1 MNKTKVLKYLLVTF
15 SVMLGCVLISIP
27 SIIKTN
33 SKLSEYQNKTQ
44 SMEQEIQQ
52 LKNEA
57 HQKEDS
63 KLAENNS
70 IIENTQVEENI
81 PNNSTNT
88 TNETSTIEQ
97 KTEVKPNNVADKDA
111 KEIKEEPKTNTNLP
125 NANASNTNTNT
136 SKERTTDNTA
146 SVVAAPVN
154 VNPVSTSN
162 HYILNKNSK
171 KFHIPSCKSVKQM
184 KDSNK
189 IEFNGTRDEVISKG
203 YVPCGN
209 CKP

>member
-15 SVMLGCVLISIP
+15 SVLLGCVLISIP

-63 KLAENNS
+63 KLVENNS

-88 TNETSTIEQ
+88 TNETSTIEK
-97 KTEVKPNNVADKDA
+97 KTEVKPTNVADKNV
-111 KEIKEEPKTNTNLP
+111 KEIKEEPKTNTNIQ
-125 NANASNTNTNT
+125 NTNASNTNT
-136 SKERTTDNTA
+136 SKESNTNNTA

-154 VNPVSTSN
+154 VNPASSSN
-162 HYILNKNSK
+162 HYILNKNTK
-171 KFHIPSCKSVKQM
+171 KFHISSCKSVKQM

-189 IEFNGTRDEVISKG
+189 IEFNGTREEVISKG